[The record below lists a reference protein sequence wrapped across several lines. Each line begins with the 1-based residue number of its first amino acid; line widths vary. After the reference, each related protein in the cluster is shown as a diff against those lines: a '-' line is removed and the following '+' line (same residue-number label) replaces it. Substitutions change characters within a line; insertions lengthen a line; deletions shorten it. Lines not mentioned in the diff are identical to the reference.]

1 MAHMDK
7 TSPEDKQHDLK
18 RFFASRINHQTRNV
32 LDTWFTLQQAWQPDV
47 FDALSVSL
55 ESLLRKAKRIKTSDT
70 AHIAE
75 ELLTQLKPL
84 KEANPN
90 DAQLSKLQA
99 LMGELKCHVS
109 RSSDEDLDPTPWSRP
124 IFIAHGDVEKAK
136 TLCLQL
142 RYLDIP
148 TQCFNDEQTLLEGL
162 TLQNPRTLIIDVD
175 FQTSGGGIELVK
187 RLRQKETSSLTTLF
201 TYQDQPPSVAQCL
214 IAIRHGGLG
223 AYQENDV
230 FKIISDLEQHLHT
243 QPEPSIKVLMVE
255 DSPSQAAYTQRML
268 GQLGFEAH
276 AVSNPFDVF
285 DAIHQFNPDVIL
297 MDMYLPD
304 CNGIELSRIIRAHEE
319 FFALPII
326 YLSGE
331 ENKQQQMQA
340 LAKAGDD
347 FLTKPARP
355 EQLDFTIRNRV
366 KRSKQLLDA
375 IERDSLTGLL
385 NHTHFLRV
393 AEKLLTHPKGQTNA
407 NTPNCCLVMIDI
419 DHFKSINDQYGHQV
433 GDTVIRNLSIFLR
446 QSIRKSDPV
455 GRYGGEEFAIALT
468 NTNEQEAFDIME
480 DLRHRFSQIKHSNDN
495 AISCTFS
502 CGIAQ
507 CQGEDITQLVHQADL
522 CLYRAKHQ
530 GRNKVCIHTDTLTPQ
545 TGRD

>member
-7 TSPEDKQHDLK
+7 TSPEERQHDLK

-32 LDTWFTLQQAWQPDV
+32 LDTWFTLQQGWQPNV
-47 FDALSVSL
+47 LDALCVSL
-55 ESLLRKAKRIKTSDT
+55 ESLLRKSKRIDASDT
-70 AHIAE
+70 VHIAE
-75 ELLTQLKPL
+75 VLLTQLKSL
-84 KEANPN
+84 KETPPN
-90 DAQLSKLQA
+90 EEQLSNLQVLIGKL
-99 LMGELKCHVS
+99 KSHVS
-109 RSSDEDLDPTPWSRP
+109 RSSDEEHDPTPWSRP
-124 IFIAHGDVEKAK
+124 IFIAHSDIEKAQ

-148 TQCFNDEQTLLEGL
+148 TQCFCDEQTLCEGL
-162 TLQNPRTLIIDVD
+162 AQQNPRTLIIDVD
-175 FQTSGGGIELVK
+175 FQAPDGGIELVK
-187 RLRQKETSSLTTLF
+187 TLRQQETSTLNTLF

-214 IAIRHGGLG
+214 VAIRHGGLG

-243 QPEPSIKVLMVE
+243 QPEPTIKVLMVE

-268 GQLGFEAH
+268 SQLGFESH
-276 AVSNPFDVF
+276 PVSNPFDVF

-393 AEKLLTHPKGQTNA
+393 AEKLLARNHDQTSTY
-407 NTPNCCLVMIDI
+407 TPSCCFVMIDI

-455 GRYGGEEFAIALT
+455 GRYGGEEFAIVLT
-468 NTNEQEAFDIME
+468 NTTEQEAFNIME
-480 DLRHRFSQIKHSNDN
+480 DLRHRFSQIKHVNGNSI
-495 AISCTFS
+495 ACTFS

-507 CQGEDITQLVHQADL
+507 CHGEDITQLVHQADL

-530 GRNKVCIHTDTLTPQ
+530 GRNRVCTQTDALAPQ